1 MVKATPDL
9 ATLVAYDRTSTM
21 LTGNGEDQSVL
32 THVVTPNYFSV
43 LGVRAQLGIA
53 TVDDAEGRPRAV
65 IGHRLWQQ
73 RFGGSPQ
80 IVGKTIHLN
89 NKAVLVAGVIPAE
102 FIGLNRGVT
111 TDVWVSTGAA
121 FDVLG
126 LDNRQA
132 RNGEFEMVA
141 RLKPGGSAARAAAVL
156 DTAIRGGDKH
166 KAVPAGIAGTWME
179 SKFALGWS

>member
-1 MVKATPDL
+1 
-9 ATLVAYDRTSTM
+9 M
-21 LTGNGEDQSVL
+21 LTGTGDDQSVL

-80 IVGKTIHLN
+80 IVGKTILLN
-89 NKAVLVAGVIPAE
+89 KKAVLVAGVMPAE

-111 TDVWVSTGAA
+111 TDVWVNFKVFGILPLTLLFAMTQLPLMMRHEIKPEE
-121 FDVLG
+121 DVS
-126 LDNRQA
+126 
-132 RNGEFEMVA
+132 ETHF
-141 RLKPGGSAARAAAVL
+141 
-156 DTAIRGGDKH
+156 
-166 KAVPAGIAGTWME
+166 
-179 SKFALGWS
+179 

>member
-1 MVKATPDL
+1 MRYDLRAAFRLLTKSPGATALSVLSIALGIGLTTGIFSVADAILLRPLAINRPGELLTISSHADDGSWLLYGWLDYLDMVKATPDL

-73 RFGGSPQ
+73 RFGGCLLYTSRC
-80 IVGKTIHLN
+80 V
-89 NKAVLVAGVIPAE
+89 
-102 FIGLNRGVT
+102 
-111 TDVWVSTGAA
+111 
-121 FDVLG
+121 
-126 LDNRQA
+126 
-132 RNGEFEMVA
+132 
-141 RLKPGGSAARAAAVL
+141 
-156 DTAIRGGDKH
+156 
-166 KAVPAGIAGTWME
+166 
-179 SKFALGWS
+179 